1 MVYKKYLKRAL
12 DLMITLI
19 GIICLSPIFLILG
32 LLVRFNIGKPVLFKQ
47 DRPGR
52 DEKIFTLYKFRTMSN
67 EKDQNGHLLP
77 DSKRLSRFGKMLRRS
92 SLDELPELFN
102 IIKGEMSIIGP
113 RPLLIRYL
121 PYYTEEEK
129 IRHSVRPGLTGL
141 AQVNGR
147 NLLKWDSRLAQ
158 DVEYVKNISFRLDL
172 KIFLITILKVVK
184 KEDIIVIDQ
193 SSQWDLDVER
203 GQNANK
209 KSGF

>member
-1 MVYKKYLKRAL
+1 
-12 DLMITLI
+12 MITLI

-184 KEDIIVIDQ
+184 REDIIVIDQ
-193 SSQWDLDVER
+193 SLQLDLDVER
-203 GQNANK
+203 GQNADKNV
-209 KSGF
+209 GT

>member
-1 MVYKKYLKRAL
+1 
-12 DLMITLI
+12 MITLI

-172 KIFLITILKVVK
+172 KIFLITILNYLSYLNGYIGRTLDECV
-184 KEDIIVIDQ
+184 DWN
-193 SSQWDLDVER
+193 SSV
-203 GQNANK
+203 
-209 KSGF
+209 

>member
-1 MVYKKYLKRAL
+1 
-12 DLMITLI
+12 MITLI